1 VNPEPH
7 VGSVKRAFVLGAG
20 LGTRLR
26 PLTGRLPKPL
36 VPLYHKPLITFA
48 FDHLL
53 GAGVE
58 SFVVNTHHCPEAF
71 SGEFAT
77 GEYRGHPLQ
86 FRNEPVL
93 LDTGGG
99 IKNVEDLL
107 GAEPFVVYNGDVLAD
122 FPIGPAIGEHLRSG
136 NLATLVLRSGG
147 GPLHIQWNPATK
159 LVSDIRGALGNR
171 TDPSFLFSGI
181 SILSPE
187 IFPRIPGGRVV
198 SIIPVYLDLVR
209 SGRVGGV
216 LVDEGLWLDLGSRA
230 AYLDAHRI
238 LGPAG
243 HRLSHAAPGW
253 PCPVHPSAQIHPG
266 ARLLGACAVG
276 PGAVVGEG
284 ATLRDCVLWKN
295 AAVAAGAQL
304 ESCIVRDGQRAQG
317 LFRDADF

>member
-1 VNPEPH
+1 MSGV
-7 VGSVKRAFVLGAG
+7 RQAFVLGAG

-53 GAGVE
+53 AAGVE

-71 SGEFAT
+71 SREFGAE
-77 GEYRGHPLQ
+77 GYRGHPLQ

-99 IKNVEDLL
+99 IRNVEDLL

-122 FPIGPAIGEHLRSG
+122 FPIKPVIGEHLRSG
-136 NLATLVLRSGG
+136 NIATLVLRSGG
-147 GPLHIQWNPATK
+147 GPPHVQWNPATK

-187 IFPRIPGGRVV
+187 IFPHIPGGQVT
-198 SIIPVYLDLVR
+198 SIIPVYLDLIR
-209 SGRVGGV
+209 AGRVGGA

-230 AYLDAHRI
+230 AYLDAHR
-238 LGPAG
+238 LLRPGG
-243 HRLSHAAPGW
+243 HRLSHAMPGW
-253 PCPVHPSAQIHPG
+253 PCPVHPSAQIHPA

-295 AAVAAGAQL
+295 AEVAEGARL
-304 ESCIVRDGQRAQG
+304 ERCIVRDGQRARG
-317 LFRDADF
+317 TFGDADF

>member
-1 VNPEPH
+1 MS
-7 VGSVKRAFVLGAG
+7 GVKRAFVLGAG

-26 PLTGRLPKPL
+26 PLTSRLPKPL

-53 GAGVE
+53 GAGIE

-71 SGEFAT
+71 SREFGS
-77 GEYRGHPLQ
+77 GEYCGHSLQ

-107 GAEPFVVYNGDVLAD
+107 GGGSFVVYNGDVFAD
-122 FPIGPAIGEHLRSG
+122 FPIKPVIEEHLRSG
-136 NLATLVLRSGG
+136 NIATLVLRSGG

-171 TDPSFLFSGI
+171 DDPSFLFSGV

-187 IFPRIPGGRVV
+187 IFPCIPGGQVT
-198 SIIPVYLDLVR
+198 SIIPVYLDLIR
-209 SGRVGGV
+209 AGRVGGAV
-216 LVDEGLWLDLGSRA
+216 VDEGLWFDLGSRD
-230 AYLDAHRI
+230 AYLDAHRH
-238 LGPAG
+238 LGPGG
-243 HRLSHAAPGW
+243 HRLSHATPGW
-253 PCPVHPSAQIHPG
+253 PSPLHPSAQIHPD

-276 PGAVVGEG
+276 PGAVVGAG
-284 ATLRDCVLWKN
+284 VTLQDCVLWKN
-295 AAVAAGAQL
+295 AEVAEGARL
-304 ESCIVRDGQRAQG
+304 ERCIVRDGQRAQG
-317 LFRDADF
+317 IFRDADF